1 MIGDKIFMKSA
12 RKQPEVSAGCGAQPG
27 FSLIEVI
34 VSVALFSVI
43 ILSATQIFKMV
54 VDNQRNALAAQNVQ
68 ESLKYFFEVT
78 GKEMRM
84 AQKNN
89 GVCPGIPAD
98 KIFVITTG
106 VAGQKLI
113 FKNYYNQCVTYVLAA
128 DGDSQRFQ
136 VTRNTATGF
145 ISPQKIKIDNLY
157 FVLSESDYTQPL
169 LTMNLKAHALNAPQ
183 YKSDMTIQTSITSRY
198 YK

>member
-1 MIGDKIFMKSA
+1 MKSA
-12 RKQPEVSAGCGAQPG
+12 RKQSGVWGRDGSRSG

-34 VSVALFSVI
+34 VSVGLFSVI

-89 GVCPGIPAD
+89 GVCPGIPDD
-98 KIFVITTG
+98 KIFIITTG
-106 VAGQKLI
+106 VAGQKLV
-113 FKNYYNQCVTYVLAA
+113 FKNYYNQCVTYILAP

-145 ISPQKIKIDNLY
+145 ISPQKIRIDNLY
-157 FVLSESDYTQPL
+157 FILNESDYTQSL

-183 YKSDMTIQTSITSRY
+183 YKSDMTIQTSIASRY

>member
-1 MIGDKIFMKSA
+1 MIGVKLEKFNRA
-12 RKQPEVSAGCGAQPG
+12 RSGAKAGARPG
-27 FSLIEVI
+27 FSLIEII
-34 VSVALFSVI
+34 VSVGLFSVI

-54 VDNQRNALAAQNVQ
+54 IDNQRNALAAQNVQ

-84 AQKNN
+84 AQKNQ
-89 GVCPGIPAD
+89 GTCAGIPD
-98 KIFVITTG
+98 EKIFLLTTG
-106 VAGQKLI
+106 VAGQKI
-113 FKNYYNQCVTYVLAA
+113 MFRNYYNQCVTYELAP

-136 VTRNTATGF
+136 ITRNTQTGY

-157 FVLSESDYTQPL
+157 FILREGVEMQSIV
-169 LTMNLKAHALNAPQ
+169 TMNLRAHALNAPQ
-183 YKSDMTIQTSITSRY
+183 LKSDMIIQTSITSRN